1 MNRYLLALLICAGMA
16 LLEGVCAGRDPMGQL
31 RALHQPRWAPPS
43 FVWILIGL
51 FWYGIC
57 FTALVRLLPF
67 YGRNRVSVWLLIV
80 LMAANAGANVPQ
92 FRMRRLDI
100 AFFYFLPYW
109 GLLVAFICSVRN
121 IDPVALTL
129 FGIYAGY
136 QVFAA
141 AWSWSLWQMNRQAG
155 TSG

>member
-16 LLEGVCAGRDPMGQL
+16 LLEGVCAGRDPMTKL
-31 RALHQPRWAPPS
+31 RELRQPRWSPTS

-51 FWYGIC
+51 SWYAIC
-57 FTALVRLLPF
+57 LTALVRLLPAF
-67 YGRNRVSVWLLIV
+67 ARSPVSVWLLIA

-100 AFFYFLPYW
+100 AFLYLFPYW
-109 GLLVAFICSVRN
+109 GLLAAFMWSARN
-121 IDPVALTL
+121 SDPVTVTL

-136 QVFAA
+136 QLYAA
-141 AWSWSLWQMNRQAG
+141 AWGWRLWQMNKEAG
-155 TSG
+155 